1 MGVKF
6 ITAGGKKIPIHVD
19 KTFTRDRYDILTKNQ
34 REAVL
39 SGFNPNFPDID
50 ITKAQAMRISKFPFT
65 TLTKVT
71 KERIRGSI
79 GGAKLNEWGKLNG
92 TITTRKSN
100 VC

>member
-6 ITAGGKKIPIHVD
+6 ITKDGKKIPVHID

-39 SGFNPNFPDID
+39 SGFDPNFPDID

-65 TLTKVT
+65 TLDKLTK
-71 KERIRGSI
+71 KIIRSSI
-79 GGAKLNEWGKLNG
+79 GGSKLNE
-92 TITTRKSN
+92 
-100 VC
+100 